1 MEPIEEDL
9 FDASGNSNRS
19 KNSQHQVSIAMLQPK
34 IPQRANKTMIDELYT
49 TRKKEK
55 NDCIQETMFAKNEF
69 VCSVHLH
76 HSHNFSIE
84 ENKEDK

>member
-1 MEPIEEDL
+1 MRAKQNNMSCQIKKKNASGSHMEPIEEDF

-34 IPQRANKTMIDELYT
+34 IPQRANKTMIEEIYT

-55 NDCIQETMFAKNEF
+55 NDCI
-69 VCSVHLH
+69 
-76 HSHNFSIE
+76 
-84 ENKEDK
+84 